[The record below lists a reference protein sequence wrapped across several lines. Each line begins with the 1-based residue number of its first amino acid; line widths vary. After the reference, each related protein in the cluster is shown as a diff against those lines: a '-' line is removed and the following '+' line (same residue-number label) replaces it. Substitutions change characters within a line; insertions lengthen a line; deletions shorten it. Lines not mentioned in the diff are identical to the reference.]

1 MHPLGINFVHRRRFA
16 SWLGLLLLAV
26 GVAAAGAVAADYL
39 DAREEL
45 ARVEAKQARLKRPD
59 AASRRNAS
67 ATPATRDDAQ
77 AVERV
82 ASQLRLPWDVVLHEI
97 ELRADPA
104 VALLSV
110 EAHGQ
115 KRTLRLTGEAKAMAD
130 VVAYVNRLRES
141 PWIKAAYLSGHEEKQ
156 VGAVRVIRFSLD
168 ATWSE
173 PL

>member
-1 MHPLGINFVHRRRFA
+1 MHTLGINFVQRTRI
-16 SWLGLLLLAV
+16 SSSLGLFLFAIGLAAV
-26 GVAAAGAVAADYL
+26 GAVAVDYF

-45 ARVEAKQARLKRPD
+45 ERVQAKQVRLQRPD
-59 AASRRNAS
+59 AASHRKEGA
-67 ATPATRDDAQ
+67 APAAQDDAQ

-82 ASQLRLPWDVVLHEI
+82 ASQLRMPWGAMLHEI

-110 EAHGQ
+110 EVQGQ
-115 KRTLRLTGEAKAMAD
+115 KRSLRLIGEAKEMAD
-130 VVAYVNRLRES
+130 VVAYVTHLRES

-156 VGAVRVIRFSLD
+156 EGAIRLIRFSMD

-173 PL
+173 SL

>member
-1 MHPLGINFVHRRRFA
+1 MHTLGINFVQRPRF
-16 SWLGLLLLAV
+16 SSSLGLLLFVV
-26 GVAAAGAVAADYL
+26 GVAAAGAVAVDYL

-45 ARVEAKQARLKRPD
+45 ERVEAKQARLQRPD
-59 AASRRNAS
+59 AALRPKAS
-67 ATPATRDDAQ
+67 TAPVARDDAQ

-82 ASQLRLPWDVVLHEI
+82 ASQLRTPWDAMLHEI

-110 EAHGQ
+110 EAQGQ
-115 KRTLRLTGEAKAMAD
+115 KRSLRLTGEAKEMAD
-130 VVAYVNRLRES
+130 VVAYVGHLRES
-141 PWIKAAYLSGHEEKQ
+141 PWIKAAYLTGHEEKQ

-173 PL
+173 PS